1 MEFCKNDYC
10 RWRCGSQQ
18 YAAVPCCL
26 HVEEGELMNEI
37 YTESMERI
45 ENPDMTLGYL
55 KSGTRTVHHDAVE
68 GVTEVWHYET
78 VAEYPNGGKDIR
90 KVVDVPGVE
99 ARPAWDEEIPI
110 QIYHQYTQE
119 ELDRIEAERNRP
131 TMEERIAQLES
142 QNETLLEC
150 LLEMSEIV
158 YA

>member
-1 MEFCKNDYC
+1 M
-10 RWRCGSQQ
+10 G
-18 YAAVPCCL
+18 
-26 HVEEGELMNEI
+26 EI
-37 YTESMERI
+37 YNEQMERI
-45 ENPDMTLGYL
+45 ENPDLTLGYL
-55 KSGTRTVHHDAVE
+55 RPGTRTEHHDAVE

-99 ARPAWDEEIPI
+99 AQAAWDEEIPI
-110 QIYHQYTQE
+110 QIYVRYTQE
-119 ELDRIEAERNRP
+119 ELDRMEAERNKP
-131 TMEERIAQLES
+131 TTEERVAQLEE

>member
-1 MEFCKNDYC
+1 ME
-10 RWRCGSQQ
+10 
-18 YAAVPCCL
+18 
-26 HVEEGELMNEI
+26 EI
-37 YTESMERI
+37 YNEQMERI
-45 ENPDMTLGYL
+45 EHPDLTLGYL
-55 KSGTRTVHHDAVE
+55 RPGMRTEHHDAVE

-78 VAEYPNGGKDIR
+78 VAEYPNGGKDVQ

-99 ARPAWDEEIPI
+99 AKPAWDEEIPI
-110 QIYHQYTQE
+110 QIYGPYTQE